1 MRERLHDALL
11 KLELRDEEVAR
22 LPARNHQVENELKR
36 VEQDNIV
43 LKQKA
48 TAPTRARPRENPIG
62 NVTADL
68 SRYVVVVTIHRGQR
82 PFKWEIWDKLE
93 ARPIQS
99 SYQRFRTFREAEA
112 AASEALARRWG
123 NNQAMN

>member
-1 MRERLHDALL
+1 
-11 KLELRDEEVAR
+11 LRTEVAR
-22 LPARNHQVENELKR
+22 LTARNHQVENELKR
-36 VEQDNIV
+36 VEQHNLNLLKDNIV

-48 TAPTRARPRENPIG
+48 TAPPGHVRGGNPRG

-68 SRYVVVVTIHRGQR
+68 SRYVVVVTIHRGRR

>member
-1 MRERLHDALL
+1 
-11 KLELRDEEVAR
+11 VAR
-22 LPARNHQVENELKR
+22 LTARNHQVENELKR

-48 TAPTRARPRENPIG
+48 TAPPGHVRGGNPRG

-68 SRYVVVVTIHRGQR
+68 SRYVVVVTIHRGRR